1 MSELRINHDKCVLC
15 KQCIDACA
23 FNALSVEDGH
33 IRVNSACRLCGSC
46 VKKCPL
52 HAIEIVEDRHVIDRD
67 QYHDIMV
74 IAEIDGSTIAPVSY
88 ELIGEALKLAA
99 IRQDKVSVAV
109 LGYQLDDLVK
119 SLKGYGLDHIYV
131 FDDPSLSIF
140 RCDVFANVLYD
151 FLSKR
156 KDNVVLIPATL
167 NGRSLAPSI
176 AARFKTGLTADCT
189 KLEMRENGDLVQ
201 IRPAFGGNIMA
212 MILNSH
218 ARPQMAT
225 VREKVMDRA
234 IYKNDDSGTIEK
246 IMVEPSLLQSSV
258 LVETIHDLP
267 KASNISSATRIIVI
281 GRGVPVSDHPR
292 IHGLA
297 KKLDATIGYTR
308 PMVEKGIG
316 SVLYQ
321 IGLSGRTVKA
331 DWILTLGVSGAIQ
344 FTAGMDQSSLI
355 LAVNNDPNASIF
367 NIAHHGMV
375 ADVSQW
381 LDEWE
386 KRYGSLQ

>member
-1 MSELRINHDKCVLC
+1 MSELRINHDKCGLC
-15 KQCIDACA
+15 KQCIIACA

-33 IRVNSACRLCGSC
+33 ISVNSACRLCGSC

-109 LGYQLDDLVK
+109 LGYQLDDMVK

-140 RCDVFANVLYD
+140 RCDVYANVLYD
-151 FLSKR
+151 FLSQR
-156 KDNVVLIPATL
+156 NDNVVLIPATL

-225 VREKVMDRA
+225 VREKVMDSA

-246 IMVEPSLLQSSV
+246 IMVEPSLLC
-258 LVETIHDLP
+258 
-267 KASNISSATRIIVI
+267 
-281 GRGVPVSDHPR
+281 
-292 IHGLA
+292 
-297 KKLDATIGYTR
+297 
-308 PMVEKGIG
+308 
-316 SVLYQ
+316 
-321 IGLSGRTVKA
+321 
-331 DWILTLGVSGAIQ
+331 W
-344 FTAGMDQSSLI
+344 
-355 LAVNNDPNASIF
+355 VN
-367 NIAHHGMV
+367 G
-375 ADVSQW
+375 
-381 LDEWE
+381 
-386 KRYGSLQ
+386 

>member
-1 MSELRINHDKCVLC
+1 MSELKIYNDKCVLC
-15 KQCIDACA
+15 KQCISACA
-23 FNALSVEDGH
+23 FNALSVQDGQ
-33 IRVNSACRLCGSC
+33 ITVNSGCRLCGSC
-46 VKKCPL
+46 VRKCPV
-52 HAIEIVEDRHVIDRD
+52 HAIEIIEDRQTIDRD
-67 QYHDIMV
+67 QYHDIV
-74 IAEIDGSTIAPVSY
+74 VVGEVDGQTIAPVTY
-88 ELIGEALKLAA
+88 ELIGEALKLATV
-99 IRQDKVSVAV
+99 RKDHVHVLV
-109 LGYQLDDLVK
+109 LGHQLDHMVE

-131 FDDPSLSIF
+131 FDDPSLSVF
-140 RCDVFANVLYD
+140 RCDVYANVLYD

-156 KDNVVLIPATL
+156 NDNVVLIPATL

-225 VREKVMDRA
+225 VREKVMDAA
-234 IYKNDDSGTIEK
+234 ISKNDDSGTIEK
-246 IMVEPSLLQSSV
+246 IMIEPSLLRSSV
-258 LVETIHDLP
+258 MVETIHDLP

-281 GRGVPVSDHPR
+281 GRGVPASDYSR
-292 IHGLA
+292 IQALA
-297 KKLDATIGYTR
+297 LKLDATIGYTR

-344 FTAGMDQSSLI
+344 FTAGMDQSALI
-355 LAVNNDPNASIF
+355 MAVNNDPNASIF

-375 ADVSQW
+375 ADVSGW